1 MFMFRNVERVAL
13 MLSVLAT
20 VIMIIIII
28 KIQGYALSPRS
39 LAWKEVKRPWVLPLL
54 PSTLT
59 E

>member
-1 MFMFRNVERVAL
+1 MFRNVKRVAL

-39 LAWKEVKRPWVLPLL
+39 LAWKEVKRPRVLPLL

-59 E
+59 D